1 MYLDTDAVLA
11 RLKVKDWL
19 KSFVSPDALENPVT
33 STSTVI
39 EIQYVME
46 NNWNRERLG
55 QVSSEIED
63 EGIELVPLTTKDI
76 KKAGEL
82 RKKYGA
88 LGVFD
93 YSISARLRHATSR

>member
-1 MYLDTDAVLA
+1 
-11 RLKVKDWL
+11 
-19 KSFVSPDALENPVT
+19 
-33 STSTVI
+33 
-39 EIQYVME
+39 ME
-46 NNWNRERLG
+46 NDWSRERLG

-63 EGIELVPLTTKDI
+63 EGIELVPPATKDI

-93 YSISARLRHATSR
+93 SFHLGAASARDLPIVSTDTMYPDIEEVKHIDPRDLKDGT